1 MKTMMMSEQDA
12 VREAITL
19 IQKYGSDRAKAV
31 SDGLETMRLA
41 ALLVQKYGVGV
52 ADLIGQLHGTFAKA
66 EITAACDR
74 VVEAIDP
81 EWRENGRKRW
91 AAKPADLALDLSS
104 QIEVRPVGD
113 LLDTRCGTAL
123 FGRSGVGKSTGLLQA
138 FEQHV
143 QNRTPY
149 STRRPCLAVTYRD
162 AQWRALGEEFQST
175 KSDFKLYDGD
185 FEHIEEAR
193 SGIVFRDAADPKTL
207 PLQILVWARAHASL
221 YPVLIIDD
229 GFVHSDAL
237 DEFLGKL
244 PFSVTLIWSA
254 PSADQLP
261 EGIMSHIHRIVV
273 MQTEPM
279 YGGRSAARIALELGH
294 PAVNAFGK
302 IAEGLKPYEAIA
314 YARAT

>member
-52 ADLIGQLHGTFAKA
+52 ADLIGQLHGTFAKTYV
-66 EITAACDR
+66 TAACDR
-74 VVEAIDP
+74 VVESIDP

-91 AAKPADLALDLSS
+91 SAKPADLALDRSS

-123 FGRSGVGKSTGLLQA
+123 FGGSGVGKSTGLLQA

-149 STRRPCLAVTYRD
+149 SMGRPCLAVTYRD
-162 AQWRALGEEFQST
+162 AGWRALGEELQST
-175 KSDFKLYDGD
+175 KADFKIYDGE
-185 FEHIEEAR
+185 FEHIEETL
-193 SGIVFRDAADPKTL
+193 SGIVFRDAADPTTL

-229 GFVHSDAL
+229 GFVPSEAL

-244 PFSVTLIWSA
+244 PFSVTLIWST
-254 PSADQLP
+254 PGADQLP
-261 EGIMSHIHRIVV
+261 EGIRPHIHRIVV
-273 MQTEPM
+273 MKTEQM
-279 YGGRSAARIALELGH
+279 DGGRSVARVALDLGH
-294 PAVNAFGK
+294 PAVNAFGNA
-302 IAEGLKPYEAIA
+302 AEALKPYQAIA